1 MLERGR
7 PDRGVVETV
16 DMESLVPVW
25 HLLWKI
31 DAAAFPAADV

>member
-16 DMESLVPVW
+16 DMESLVPVGY
-25 HLLWKI
+25 LLWKL
-31 DAAAFPAADV
+31 DAAAFPVADV